1 MPTSARPPRRIA
13 GPLLVTAAL
22 AVLAGCGGGGGS
34 SAGGTATASTT
45 TGSGSP
51 SSSAGGSA
59 SRSQSLTATEADFS
73 IDLDQDTLA
82 AGTYEVTVVNQG
94 SATHDLVVERDGADV
109 AQSDTIRP
117 GDTSTF
123 TVTLEPGT
131 YVFYCSIGNH
141 RAMGMQTEV
150 TVT

>member
-45 TGSGSP
+45 TGSGS

-117 GDTSTF
+117 GDTSGF